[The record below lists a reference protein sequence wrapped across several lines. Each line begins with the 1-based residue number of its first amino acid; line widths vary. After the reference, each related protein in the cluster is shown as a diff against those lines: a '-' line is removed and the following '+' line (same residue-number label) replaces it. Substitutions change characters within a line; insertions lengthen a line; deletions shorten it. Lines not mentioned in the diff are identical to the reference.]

1 MYVDS
6 KLLFTP
12 IQGAAMGAAHTG
24 TDGVS
29 TVSATE
35 YGPLGTTFTSA
46 TANFAASDVGREITI
61 NGVGDSSANLT
72 TTIASINSS
81 TSAQL
86 TDGATTNAGSNKTWS
101 MAGARALTNNH
112 GYAPYDIDIQTFRN
126 LAAGNGPV
134 YCFAHVVKA
143 PTGAVHNGSLNDAY
157 NDFTLTLIQRHAS
170 GSSEMLGT
178 TGAIQ
183 ESGSVRGA
191 WVGRRILFPLDLDR
205 LRDVDG
211 NETLLQFYSWRN
223 STKAP
228 NMHFSLIA
236 GLTLSPDISQLADH
250 QY

>member
-86 TDGATTNAGSNKTWS
+86 ADGATTNAGSNKTWS

-134 YCFAHVVKA
+134 YCFLSVIKA
-143 PTGAVHNGSLNDAY
+143 PAGAGSEAQ
-157 NDFTLTLIQRHAS
+157 NDFSLFVTQRTAA
-170 GSSEMLGT
+170 GSAEKIGHVNS
-178 TGAIQ
+178 IQ
-183 ESGSVRGA
+183 EASNVRGA
-191 WVGRRILFPLDLDR
+191 WVGRRILFPLDLDS

-211 NETLLQFYSWRN
+211 DETLIQLYSWRN
-223 STKAP
+223 STNSP